1 MTPHKNRIAETVP
14 MRGHN
19 ICFYRE
25 IRKLS
30 LNYHQYPSL
39 SVALTPLDSL
49 SCFRHCLCTMILTWD
64 DFEFQKAFV
73 DIYNRQLWNNL
84 RDREVNQAGIF
95 YKASGPGASLEAA
108 QVLSHPTPDNL
119 CHRQVT
125 FFFENTP
132 LRMVRCSEF
141 YCKSCTFRSLLKTLG
156 APNASI
162 KRQS

>member
-1 MTPHKNRIAETVP
+1 

-125 FFFENTP
+125 FFFRKYTIAYGPVFGILLQIVYISKSPKNTW
-132 LRMVRCSEF
+132 CS
-141 YCKSCTFRSLLKTLG
+141 KRINKTTILIHEST
-156 APNASI
+156 NI
-162 KRQS
+162 F